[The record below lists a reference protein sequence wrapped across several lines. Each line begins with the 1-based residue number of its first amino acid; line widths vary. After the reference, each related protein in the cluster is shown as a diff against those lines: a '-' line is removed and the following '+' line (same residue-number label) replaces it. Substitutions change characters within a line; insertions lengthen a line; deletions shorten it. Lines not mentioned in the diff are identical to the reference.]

1 MLYSSEYQVMKYFSA
16 MLCQKLLK
24 KLILL
29 IYGNK
34 YEKIYFKIYIG

>member
-1 MLYSSEYQVMKYFSA
+1 MKNFNDKTA
-16 MLCQKLLK
+16 KNFNDRNLDGMFR
-24 KLILL
+24 LILL